1 MSSTQHT
8 PGRLIARNFS
18 IYAADGKTPVAD
30 TCLIAS
36 VADCD
41 IGNAR
46 RLVAAWNACEGIDT
60 EVLENL
66 LLMGDTFKSR
76 FAARDKAEDEL
87 AAEVAALKALRD
99 ELARAASDFTLLA
112 DRVARLNPD
121 AGEIGAGMLAQLVA
135 DARAAIASTTAPQ
148 QTGDTQ

>member
-8 PGRLIARNFS
+8 AGLLDTIRTA
-18 IYAADGKTPVAD
+18 AADCRAQGNTMAANELLDAAAK
-30 TCLIAS
+30 AS
-36 VADCD
+36 A
-41 IGNAR
+41 
-46 RLVAAWNACEGIDT
+46 
-60 EVLENL
+60 L
-66 LLMGDTFKSR
+66 L
-76 FAARDKAEDEL
+76 
-87 AAEVAALKALRD
+87 AEVAALKAQRD

>member
-1 MSSTQHT
+1 MSSTQHKS
-8 PGRLIARNFS
+8 LARS
-18 IYAADGKTPVAD
+18 IEQWQNCDPHAMATRQSYAA
-30 TCLIAS
+30 IE
-36 VADCD
+36 
-41 IGNAR
+41 NAF
-46 RLVAAWNACEGIDT
+46 VDAKHD
-60 EVLENL
+60 VLAL
-66 LLMGDTFKSR
+66 ST
-76 FAARDKAEDEL
+76 
-87 AAEVAALKALRD
+87 EVAALKALRD